1 MLLTACGSS
10 QKEGAM
16 DRSRPPASPAPAE
29 PAPGEDGRPVI
40 VALGDSLTAGLGV
53 NLEENYPSK
62 LQKKLDRAGYRYRV
76 VNAGVSGDTTAQG
89 LNRLNL
95 VRELRPEVA
104 IVALGANDG
113 LRGIPPES
121 TRKNLEA
128 IVSELQKDGT
138 KVVLAG
144 MLIPPNYGPEYTRA
158 FRELFPELA
167 RTFRLPLIPFLLEG
181 VAGNPNLNQAD
192 GIHPTAEGYD
202 IISESVWKVLRPLL
216 RK

>member
-1 MLLTACGSS
+1 
-10 QKEGAM
+10 M
-16 DRSRPPASPAPAE
+16 DQSRAPASNPPAGPAS
-29 PAPGEDGRPVI
+29 GEDGRPVI

-53 NLEENYPSK
+53 NLEESYPSK
-62 LQKKLDRAGYRYRV
+62 IQKKLEREGYRYRV

-89 LNRLNL
+89 LNRLDL
-95 VRELRPEVA
+95 VRELRPEVV

-113 LRGIPPES
+113 LRGIPPEN

-128 IVSELQKDGT
+128 IVSDLQKGAT
-138 KVVLAG
+138 KVILAG

-167 RTFRLPLIPFLLEG
+167 KTFRLPLIPFLLEG

-202 IISESVWKVLRPLL
+202 IVSENVWKVLRPVL

>member
-1 MLLTACGSS
+1 MN
-10 QKEGAM
+10 Q
-16 DRSRPPASPAPAE
+16 SRPAAAPAHAE
-29 PAPGEDGRPVI
+29 PASGEDGRPVI
-40 VALGDSLTAGLGV
+40 VALGDSLTAGMGV
-53 NLEENYPSK
+53 NLEESYPSK
-62 LQKKLDRAGYRYRV
+62 LQKKLEREGYRYRV

-95 VRELRPEVA
+95 VRELRPEVT

-113 LRGIPPES
+113 LRGIPPEN

-128 IVSELQKDGT
+128 IVSQLQKEGT
-138 KVVLAG
+138 KVILAG

-167 RTFRLPLIPFLLEG
+167 KTFRLPLIPFLLEG

-202 IISESVWKVLRPLL
+202 IVSENVWKILRPVLR
-216 RK
+216 K